1 MSTKHKH
8 TRWLQGGHAQNKMKF
23 RVLGTSPVK
32 YTILHSKIFTQ
43 KLKQEVPDFSCTVPP
58 PSYATSTDSNYA
70 VNQKKAIGNYFDILK
85 NNTGKKATCLSSK
98 LIIKK
103 LQR

>member
-8 TRWLQGGHAQNKMKF
+8 TRWLQGGHAQDKMKF

-32 YTILHSKIFTQ
+32 YTILHSKIFCQLSQKVATQ
-43 KLKQEVPDFSCTVPP
+43 KVKQEVPDFSCTVPP
-58 PSYATSTDSNYA
+58 PSYSTSTDSNNA

-85 NNTGKKATCLSSK
+85 NNTGKKQLVFHPN
-98 LIIKK
+98 
-103 LQR
+103 